1 MTQAEMAK
9 ELREIFTLS
18 EAIICSA
25 LPRPR
30 GDATVFEIAMRDFVT
45 GAARITARDMLCE
58 FYGV

>member
-9 ELREIFTLS
+9 ELHEIFTLS

-30 GDATVFEIAMRDFVT
+30 NDATVFEISMRDFVT

-58 FYGV
+58 FYEV